1 MAQNG
6 RVDMNNYELEKSIIA
21 ALLNDFD
28 KAQST
33 YLQAEWFTDNNF
45 KTIFEILNNN
55 GNRLDGLMELFAKLR
70 AELKDKTI
78 GYEYL
83 MALQQ
88 ANATT
93 SGLDYLANQLH
104 HEYLRAKLEKVKV
117 EHTEFPT
124 KQLEAEM
131 LELLNAISK
140 LSRKKNVGDLAE
152 TFEQFE
158 YELEHDIEDGIKT
171 FSGLDAALG
180 GGIGPGMLITVGARP
195 SVGKSAWTI
204 NLIDRALR
212 RNEGLRVD
220 LFSLEM
226 SKKEVFSRFV
236 AKMTTL
242 NTYYLRKMNKMLK
255 DSDKE
260 LVRATIEYFKKKD
273 LKVYDT
279 VSELNYILGII
290 KERAAGQAPGKY
302 LAVIDYVGLI
312 KVNNNRDRRLQI
324 EQITRELKN
333 LANEQQ
339 VPIVILSQLS
349 RGVEQRQDKS
359 PVLSD
364 LRESGS
370 IEQDSNVVG
379 FLSNEETEAN
389 HEGYQR
395 VKFSIKKNREGDLM
409 DSVFKFYKSR
419 MDFVEEFK

>member
-1 MAQNG
+1 
-6 RVDMNNYELEKSIIA
+6 MNHYELEKSIIA

-88 ANATT
+88 ENATT

-104 HEYLRAKLEKVKV
+104 HEYLRAKLEKVKE
-117 EHTEFPT
+117 EHTAFPT
-124 KQLEAEM
+124 KQLEVEM

-158 YELEHDIEDGIKT
+158 YELDIEDGIKT

-260 LVRATIEYFKKKD
+260 LVRATIEYFKHKD

-279 VSELNYILGII
+279 VSELNHILGII
-290 KERAAGQAPGKY
+290 KERAAGQSPGKY

-409 DSVFKFYKSR
+409 DSTFKFFKAR

>member
-1 MAQNG
+1 
-6 RVDMNNYELEKSIIA
+6 MNNYELEKTIIA
-21 ALLNDFD
+21 ALLNDLD
-28 KAQST
+28 KAQTTHLNS
-33 YLQAEWFTDNNF
+33 EWFMIDDF
-45 KTIFEILNNN
+45 KKIFEILNNY
-55 GNRLDGLMELFAKLR
+55 GSRLDGIMELFAKLQVESKGQGMNYER
-70 AELKDKTI
+70 LLEIQKD
-78 GYEYL
+78 YL
-83 MALQQ
+83 VG
-88 ANATT
+88 T
-93 SGLDYLANQLH
+93 SLDYLANELH
-104 HEYLRAKLEKVKV
+104 LTFLRSQFSKLTT
-117 EHTEFPT
+117 EHSQFPT
-124 KQLEAEM
+124 KKTEAQM
-131 LELLNAISK
+131 LEILNMMNK
-140 LSRKKNVGDLAE
+140 LSRKQNAGDLEE
-152 TFEQFE
+152 TFKQFE
-158 YELEHDIEDGIKT
+158 YELENDVEEGVKT
-171 FSGLDAALG
+171 FSGLDGALG

-255 DSDKE
+255 PDDKE
-260 LVRATIEYFKKKD
+260 LVRETIEYFKQKD

-279 VSELNYILGII
+279 ISELNQILGII
-290 KERAAGQAPGKY
+290 KERSSGREAGKY

-333 LANEQQ
+333 IANEYK

-349 RGVEQRQDKS
+349 RGIEQRQDKT
-359 PVLSD
+359 PMLAD

-370 IEQDSNVVG
+370 IEQDSNVVC
-379 FLSNEETEAN
+379 FLSNEETEEN

-409 DSVFKFYKSR
+409 DSTFKFYKSR

>member
-1 MAQNG
+1 
-6 RVDMNNYELEKSIIA
+6 MNNFELEKSIIA
-21 ALLNDFD
+21 ALLQDFD

-33 YLQAEWFTDNNF
+33 YLQAEWFTDINF

-55 GNRLDGLMELFAKLR
+55 GSRLDGLMELFAKVR

-88 ANATT
+88 ENATT

-104 HEYLRAKLEKVKV
+104 QEYLRAKLEKVKA

-260 LVRATIEYFKKKD
+260 LVRATIEYFKSKD

-279 VSELNYILGII
+279 VSELNHILGII

-324 EQITRELKN
+324 EQTRELKN

-379 FLSNEETEAN
+379 FLNNEETEAN

-409 DSVFKFYKSR
+409 DSTFKFFKAR
-419 MDFVEEFK
+419 MDFVEEF

>member
-1 MAQNG
+1 
-6 RVDMNNYELEKSIIA
+6 
-21 ALLNDFD
+21 
-28 KAQST
+28 
-33 YLQAEWFTDNNF
+33 
-45 KTIFEILNNN
+45 
-55 GNRLDGLMELFAKLR
+55 MELFAKLR

-152 TFEQFE
+152 TFKQFE

-279 VSELNYILGII
+279 VSELNHILGII

>member
-1 MAQNG
+1 
-6 RVDMNNYELEKSIIA
+6 MNNYELEKTIIA
-21 ALLNDFD
+21 ALLNDLD
-28 KAQST
+28 KAQTTHLNS
-33 YLQAEWFTDNNF
+33 EWFMIDDF
-45 KTIFEILNNN
+45 KKIFEILNNY
-55 GNRLDGLMELFAKLR
+55 GSRLDGIMELFAKLQVESKGQGMNYER
-70 AELKDKTI
+70 LLEIQKD
-78 GYEYL
+78 YL
-83 MALQQ
+83 VG
-88 ANATT
+88 T
-93 SGLDYLANQLH
+93 SLDYLANELH
-104 HEYLRAKLEKVKV
+104 LTFLRSQFSKLTT
-117 EHTEFPT
+117 EHSQFPT
-124 KQLEAEM
+124 KKTEAQM
-131 LELLNAISK
+131 LEILNMMNK
-140 LSRKKNVGDLAE
+140 LSRKQNAGDLEE
-152 TFEQFE
+152 TFKQFE
-158 YELEHDIEDGIKT
+158 YELENDVEEGVKT
-171 FSGLDAALG
+171 FSGLDGALG

-220 LFSLEM
+220 LFSLE
-226 SKKEVFSRFV
+226 KEVFSRFV

-255 DSDKE
+255 PDDKE
-260 LVRATIEYFKKKD
+260 LVRETIEYFKQKD

-279 VSELNYILGII
+279 ISELNQILGII
-290 KERAAGQAPGKY
+290 KDRSSGREAGKY

-333 LANEQQ
+333 IANEYK

-349 RGVEQRQDKS
+349 RGIEQRQDKT
-359 PVLSD
+359 PMLAD

-370 IEQDSNVVG
+370 IEQDSNVVC
-379 FLSNEETEAN
+379 FLSNEETEEN

-409 DSVFKFYKSR
+409 DSTFKFYKSR

>member
-1 MAQNG
+1 
-6 RVDMNNYELEKSIIA
+6 MNNFELEKSIIA
-21 ALLNDFD
+21 ALLQDFN

-33 YLQAEWFTDNNF
+33 YLQAEWFTDINF

-55 GNRLDGLMELFAKLR
+55 GSRLDGLMELFAKVR

-88 ANATT
+88 ENATT

-104 HEYLRAKLEKVKV
+104 HEYLRAKLEKVKA

-158 YELEHDIEDGIKT
+158 YELENDIEDGIKT

-260 LVRATIEYFKKKD
+260 LVRATIEYFKSKD

-279 VSELNYILGII
+279 VSELNNILGII
-290 KERAAGQAPGKY
+290 QERAAGQAPGKY

-409 DSVFKFYKSR
+409 DSTFKFFKAR
-419 MDFVEEFK
+419 MDFVEEF

>member
-1 MAQNG
+1 MAIIG
-6 RVDMNNYELEKSIIA
+6 MVIMNNENIEKSIIA
-21 ALLNDFD
+21 GLLNDFD
-28 KAQST
+28 RAQTIFLKSD
-33 YLQAEWFTDNNF
+33 WFTNESYRTLF
-45 KTIFEILNNN
+45 KIMNEH
-55 GNRLDGLMELFAKLR
+55 GSKLDGLMELFAKLQ
-70 AELKDKTI
+70 AELNGNSINYDNLLVLQKDYLI
-78 GYEYL
+78 G
-83 MALQQ
+83 
-88 ANATT
+88 T
-93 SGLDYLANQLH
+93 GLDYLAKELH
-104 HEYLRAKLEKVKV
+104 LNYLRRNLFDLQKEYV
-117 EHTEFPT
+117 TYPT
-124 KQLEAEM
+124 KDIEVKM
-131 LELLNAISK
+131 FELLSAMGK
-140 LSRKKNVGDLAE
+140 LDRKQNSGDLTE
-152 TFEQFE
+152 TFKQFE
-158 YELEHDIEDGIKT
+158 YELEHDVEDGVKT
-171 FSGLDAALG
+171 FSGLDGALG
-180 GGIGPGMLITVGARP
+180 GGIGAGMLITVGARP

-255 DSDKE
+255 AGDKE
-260 LVRATIEYFKKKD
+260 LVRSTIEYFKTKD

-279 VSELNYILGII
+279 VSELNQILGII
-290 KERAAGQAPGKY
+290 KERSSGRGAGKY

-333 LANEQQ
+333 LANEHQ

-349 RGVEQRQDKS
+349 RGIEQRQDKS

-409 DSVFKFYKSR
+409 DSMFKFYKAR
-419 MDFVEEFK
+419 MDFVEEF

>member
-1 MAQNG
+1 
-6 RVDMNNYELEKSIIA
+6 MNNFELEKSIIA
-21 ALLNDFD
+21 ALLQDFD

-33 YLQAEWFTDNNF
+33 YLQAEWFTDINF

-55 GNRLDGLMELFAKLR
+55 GIRLDGLMELFAKVR
-70 AELKDKTI
+70 AKLKDKTI

-88 ANATT
+88 SNATT

-104 HEYLRAKLEKVKV
+104 HEYLRAKLEKVKA

-124 KQLEAEM
+124 KQLEVEM

-260 LVRATIEYFKKKD
+260 LVRATIEYFKSKD

-279 VSELNYILGII
+279 VSELNNILGII

-379 FLSNEETEAN
+379 FLNNEETEAN

-409 DSVFKFYKSR
+409 DSTFKFFKAR
-419 MDFVEEFK
+419 MDFVEEF

>member
-1 MAQNG
+1 
-6 RVDMNNYELEKSIIA
+6 MNNFELEKSIIT
-21 ALLNDFD
+21 ALLQDFD

-33 YLQAEWFTDNNF
+33 YLQAEWFTDINF

-55 GNRLDGLMELFAKLR
+55 GSRLDGLMEVFAKVR

-104 HEYLRAKLEKVKV
+104 HEYLRAKLEKVKA

-260 LVRATIEYFKKKD
+260 LVRATIEYFKSKD

-279 VSELNYILGII
+279 VSELNNILGII

-379 FLSNEETEAN
+379 FLNNEETEAN

-409 DSVFKFYKSR
+409 DSTFKFFKAR
-419 MDFVEEFK
+419 MDFVEEF

>member
-1 MAQNG
+1 
-6 RVDMNNYELEKSIIA
+6 MNNYELEKSIISA
-21 ALLNDFD
+21 ILQDFD

-55 GNRLDGLMELFAKLR
+55 GSRLDGLMELFAKVR
-70 AELKDKTI
+70 AELKGNSI

-83 MALQQ
+83 LALQKE
-88 ANATT
+88 NATT

-104 HEYLRAKLEKVKV
+104 REYLRAKLEKVKA

-140 LSRKKNVGDLAE
+140 LSRKKNVGDLSE

-180 GGIGPGMLITVGARP
+180 GGIGPGMLVTVGARP

-204 NLIDRALR
+204 NLIDRALQ
-212 RNEGLRVD
+212 RNDGLRVD

-242 NTYYLRKMNKMLK
+242 NTYYLRKMNRMLK
-255 DSDKE
+255 TGDKE
-260 LVRATIEYFKKKD
+260 LVRATIEYFKQKD

-279 VSELNYILGII
+279 VSELNHILGII

-302 LAVIDYVGLI
+302 IAVIDYVGLI

-333 LANEQQ
+333 LANEYQ

-359 PVLSD
+359 PILSD

-379 FLSNEETEAN
+379 FLSNEETEEN

-409 DSVFKFYKSR
+409 DSTFKFYKAQ
-419 MDFVEEFK
+419 MNFVEEFERR

>member
-1 MAQNG
+1 
-6 RVDMNNYELEKSIIA
+6 MNNYELEKTIIA

-28 KAQST
+28 KAQTTHLNS
-33 YLQAEWFTDNNF
+33 EWFMIDDF
-45 KTIFEILNNN
+45 KKIFEILNNY
-55 GNRLDGLMELFAKLR
+55 GSRLDGIMELFAKLQV
-70 AELKDKTI
+70 ESKGQGINYEKLLDIQKDFLV
-78 GYEYL
+78 G
-83 MALQQ
+83 
-88 ANATT
+88 T
-93 SGLDYLANQLH
+93 SLDYLANELH
-104 HEYLRAKLEKVKV
+104 LTFLRSQFSKLTA
-117 EHTEFPT
+117 EHSRFQTKKTEA
-124 KQLEAEM
+124 QM
-131 LELLNAISK
+131 LEILNMMNK
-140 LSRKKNVGDLAE
+140 LSRKQNAGDLEE
-152 TFEQFE
+152 TFKQFE
-158 YELEHDIEDGIKT
+158 YELENDVEEGVKT
-171 FSGLDAALG
+171 FSGLDGALG

-236 AKMTTL
+236 AQMTTL
-242 NTYYLRKMNKMLK
+242 NTYYLRNMNKMLK
-255 DSDKE
+255 PDDKE
-260 LVRATIEYFKKKD
+260 LVRETIEYFKQKD

-279 VSELNYILGII
+279 ISELNQILGII
-290 KERAAGQAPGKY
+290 KERSSGRKAGKY

-333 LANEQQ
+333 VANEYQ

-349 RGVEQRQDKS
+349 RGVEQRQDKT
-359 PVLSD
+359 PMLAD

-370 IEQDSNVVG
+370 IEQDSNVVC
-379 FLSNEETEAN
+379 FLSNEETEEN

-409 DSVFKFYKSR
+409 DSTFRFYKSR

>member
-1 MAQNG
+1 
-6 RVDMNNYELEKSIIA
+6 MNNYELEKSIISA
-21 ALLNDFD
+21 ILQDFD

-55 GNRLDGLMELFAKLR
+55 GSRLDGLMELFAKVR
-70 AELKDKTI
+70 TELKGNSI

-83 MALQQ
+83 LALQQ
-88 ANATT
+88 ENATT

-104 HEYLRAKLEKVKV
+104 REYLRAKLEKVKA
-117 EHTEFPT
+117 EHTAFPT

-140 LSRKKNVGDLAE
+140 LSRKRNVGDLSE

-171 FSGLDAALG
+171 FSGLDAALN
-180 GGIGPGMLITVGARP
+180 
-195 SVGKSAWTI
+195 
-204 NLIDRALR
+204 NLIDRALQ

-255 DSDKE
+255 PGDKE
-260 LVRATIEYFKKKD
+260 LVRATIEYFKQKD

-279 VSELNYILGII
+279 VSELNHILGII
-290 KERAAGQAPGKY
+290 KERAASQAPGKY

-333 LANEQQ
+333 LANEHQ

-359 PVLSD
+359 PILSD

-379 FLSNEETEAN
+379 FLSNEETEEN

-409 DSVFKFYKSR
+409 DSTFKFYKAQ
-419 MDFVEEFK
+419 MNFVEEFERR

>member
-6 RVDMNNYELEKSIIA
+6 RLDMNNFELEKSIIA
-21 ALLNDFD
+21 ALLQDFD

-55 GNRLDGLMELFAKLR
+55 GSRLDGLMELFAKVR

-88 ANATT
+88 SNATT

-104 HEYLRAKLEKVKV
+104 HEYLRAKLEKVKA
-117 EHTEFPT
+117 EHTAFPT
-124 KQLEAEM
+124 KQLEDEM

-171 FSGLDAALG
+171 FSG
-180 GGIGPGMLITVGARP
+180 IGPGMLVTVGARP

-204 NLIDRALR
+204 NLIDRALQ
-212 RNEGLRVD
+212 RNDGLRVD

-242 NTYYLRKMNKMLK
+242 NTYYLRKMNRMLK
-255 DSDKE
+255 PGDKE
-260 LVRATIEYFKKKD
+260 LVRATIEYFKQKD

-279 VSELNYILGII
+279 VSEINHILGII

-333 LANEQQ
+333 LANEHQ

-359 PVLSD
+359 PILSD

-379 FLSNEETEAN
+379 FLSNEETEEN

-409 DSVFKFYKSR
+409 DSTFKFYKAQ
-419 MDFVEEFK
+419 MNFVEEFERR

>member
-1 MAQNG
+1 
-6 RVDMNNYELEKSIIA
+6 MNNYELEKTIIA

-28 KAQST
+28 KAQTIHLNS
-33 YLQAEWFTDNNF
+33 EWFMIDDF
-45 KTIFEILNNN
+45 KKIFEILNNY
-55 GNRLDGLMELFAKLR
+55 GSRLDGIMELFAKLQVESKGQGINYER
-70 AELKDKTI
+70 LLEIQKD
-78 GYEYL
+78 YL
-83 MALQQ
+83 VG
-88 ANATT
+88 T
-93 SGLDYLANQLH
+93 SLDYLANELH
-104 HEYLRAKLEKVKV
+104 LTFLRSQFSKLTAEYSQ
-117 EHTEFPT
+117 FPT
-124 KQLEAEM
+124 KKTEAKM
-131 LELLNAISK
+131 LEILNMMNK
-140 LSRKKNVGDLAE
+140 LSRKQNAGDLEE
-152 TFEQFE
+152 TFKQFE
-158 YELEHDIEDGIKT
+158 YELENDVEEGVKT
-171 FSGLDAALG
+171 FSGLDGALG

-255 DSDKE
+255 PDDKE
-260 LVRATIEYFKKKD
+260 LVRETIEYFKQKD

-279 VSELNYILGII
+279 ISELNQILGII
-290 KERAAGQAPGKY
+290 KERSSGRDAGQY

-333 LANEQQ
+333 VANEYQ

-349 RGVEQRQDKS
+349 RGVEQRQDKT
-359 PVLSD
+359 PMLAD

-370 IEQDSNVVG
+370 IEQDSNVVC
-379 FLSNEETEAN
+379 FLSNEETEEN

-409 DSVFKFYKSR
+409 DSTFRFYKSR

>member
-1 MAQNG
+1 
-6 RVDMNNYELEKSIIA
+6 MNNYELEKTIIA

-28 KAQST
+28 KAQTIHLNS
-33 YLQAEWFTDNNF
+33 EWFMIDDF
-45 KTIFEILNNN
+45 KKIFEILNNY
-55 GNRLDGLMELFAKLR
+55 GSRLDGIMELFAKLQVESKGQGINYER
-70 AELKDKTI
+70 LLEIQKD
-78 GYEYL
+78 YL
-83 MALQQ
+83 VG
-88 ANATT
+88 T
-93 SGLDYLANQLH
+93 SLDYLANELH
-104 HEYLRAKLEKVKV
+104 LTFLRSQFSKLTAEYSQ
-117 EHTEFPT
+117 FPT
-124 KQLEAEM
+124 KKTEAKM
-131 LELLNAISK
+131 LEILNMMNK
-140 LSRKKNVGDLAE
+140 LSRKQNAGDLE
-152 TFEQFE
+152 GTFKQFE
-158 YELEHDIEDGIKT
+158 YELENDVEEGVKT
-171 FSGLDAALG
+171 FSGLDGALG

-255 DSDKE
+255 PDDKE
-260 LVRATIEYFKKKD
+260 LVRETIGYFKQKD

-279 VSELNYILGII
+279 ISELNQILGVI
-290 KERAAGQAPGKY
+290 KERSSGRDAGQY

-333 LANEQQ
+333 VANEYQ

-349 RGVEQRQDKS
+349 RGIEQRQDKT
-359 PVLSD
+359 PMLAD

-379 FLSNEETEAN
+379 FLSNEETEPN

-409 DSVFKFYKSR
+409 DSTFRFYKSR

>member
-1 MAQNG
+1 
-6 RVDMNNYELEKSIIA
+6 MNNYELEKTIIA

-28 KAQST
+28 KAQTIHLNS
-33 YLQAEWFTDNNF
+33 EWFMIDDF
-45 KTIFEILNNN
+45 KKIFEILNNY
-55 GNRLDGLMELFAKLR
+55 GSRLDGIMELFAKLQVESKGQGINYER
-70 AELKDKTI
+70 LLEIQKD
-78 GYEYL
+78 YL
-83 MALQQ
+83 VG
-88 ANATT
+88 T
-93 SGLDYLANQLH
+93 SLDYLANELH
-104 HEYLRAKLEKVKV
+104 LTFLRSQFSKLTAEYSQ
-117 EHTEFPT
+117 FPT
-124 KQLEAEM
+124 KKTEAKM
-131 LELLNAISK
+131 LEILNMMNK
-140 LSRKKNVGDLAE
+140 LSRKQNAGDLEE
-152 TFEQFE
+152 TFKQFE
-158 YELEHDIEDGIKT
+158 YELENDVEEGVKT
-171 FSGLDAALG
+171 FSGLDGALG

-255 DSDKE
+255 PDDKE
-260 LVRATIEYFKKKD
+260 LVRETIEYFKQKD

-279 VSELNYILGII
+279 ISELNQILGII
-290 KERAAGQAPGKY
+290 KERSSGRDAGQY

-333 LANEQQ
+333 IANEYQ

-349 RGVEQRQDKS
+349 RGIEQRQDKT
-359 PVLSD
+359 PMLAD

-409 DSVFKFYKSR
+409 DSTFRFYKSR

>member
-1 MAQNG
+1 
-6 RVDMNNYELEKSIIA
+6 MNNFELEKSIIA
-21 ALLNDFD
+21 ALLQDFD

-33 YLQAEWFTDNNF
+33 YLQAEWFTDINF

-55 GNRLDGLMELFAKLR
+55 GSRLDGLMELFAKVR
-70 AELKDKTI
+70 AELKDKAI
-78 GYEYL
+78 GYEHL
-83 MALQQ
+83 VTLQQ
-88 ANATT
+88 ENATT

-104 HEYLRAKLEKVKV
+104 QEYLRAKLEKLKA

-180 GGIGPGMLITVGARP
+180 GIGPGMLVTVGARP

-255 DSDKE
+255 DSDKD

-279 VSELNYILGII
+279 VSELNHILGII

-409 DSVFKFYKSR
+409 DSTFKFFKAR
-419 MDFVEEFK
+419 MDFVEEF

>member
-1 MAQNG
+1 
-6 RVDMNNYELEKSIIA
+6 MNNYELEKTIIA

-28 KAQST
+28 KAQTTHLNS
-33 YLQAEWFTDNNF
+33 EWFMIDDF
-45 KTIFEILNNN
+45 KKIFEILNNY
-55 GNRLDGLMELFAKLR
+55 GSRLDGIMELFAKLQV
-70 AELKDKTI
+70 ESKGQEINYEKLLEIQKD
-78 GYEYL
+78 YL
-83 MALQQ
+83 VG
-88 ANATT
+88 T
-93 SGLDYLANQLH
+93 SLDYLANELH
-104 HEYLRAKLEKVKV
+104 LTFLRSQFSKLTA
-117 EHTEFPT
+117 EHSQFPT
-124 KQLEAEM
+124 KKTEAQM
-131 LELLNAISK
+131 LEILNMMNK
-140 LSRKKNVGDLAE
+140 LSRKQNAGDLEE
-152 TFEQFE
+152 TFKQFE
-158 YELEHDIEDGIKT
+158 YELENDVDEGVKT
-171 FSGLDAALG
+171 FSGLDGALG

-204 NLIDRALR
+204 NLIDRALQ
-212 RNEGLRVD
+212 RNDGIRVD

-255 DSDKE
+255 PGDKK
-260 LVRATIEYFKKKD
+260 LVRETIEYFKQKD

-279 VSELNYILGII
+279 ISELNHILGII
-290 KERAAGQAPGKY
+290 KERSSGRGAGKY

-333 LANEQQ
+333 VANEYQ

-349 RGVEQRQDKS
+349 RGVEQRQDKT
-359 PVLSD
+359 PMLAD

-409 DSVFKFYKSR
+409 DSTFRFYKSR

>member
-6 RVDMNNYELEKSIIA
+6 RLDMNNFELEKSIIA
-21 ALLNDFD
+21 ALLQDFD

-33 YLQAEWFTDNNF
+33 YLQAEWFTDINF

-55 GNRLDGLMELFAKLR
+55 GSRLDGLMELFAKVR

-88 ANATT
+88 SNATT

-104 HEYLRAKLEKVKV
+104 HEYLRAKLEKVKA

-260 LVRATIEYFKKKD
+260 LVRATIEYFKSKD

-279 VSELNYILGII
+279 VSELNNILGII

-379 FLSNEETEAN
+379 FLNNEETEAN

-409 DSVFKFYKSR
+409 DSTFKFFKAR
-419 MDFVEEFK
+419 MDFVEEF

>member
-1 MAQNG
+1 MEKIG
-6 RVDMNNYELEKSIIA
+6 GVDMNNYELEKSIIA
-21 ALLNDFD
+21 ALLQDFN

-33 YLQAEWFTDNNF
+33 YLQAEWFTDNHF

-55 GNRLDGLMELFAKLR
+55 GSRLDGLMELFAKVR
-70 AELKDKTI
+70 AELKDNSI

-83 MALQQ
+83 LALQQ
-88 ANATT
+88 ENATT

-104 HEYLRAKLEKVKV
+104 HEYLRAKLEKVKA
-117 EHTEFPT
+117 EHTAFPT

-152 TFEQFE
+152 TFERIE

-180 GGIGPGMLITVGARP
+180 GGIGPGMLVTVGARP
-195 SVGKSAWTI
+195 SVGKSAWSI

-236 AKMTTL
+236 SKMTTL

-260 LVRATIEYFKKKD
+260 LVRATIEYFKSKD

-279 VSELNYILGII
+279 VSELNQILGII

-379 FLSNEETEAN
+379 FLNNEETEPN

-409 DSVFKFYKSR
+409 DSTFKFFKAR
-419 MDFVEEFK
+419 MDFVEEF

>member
-6 RVDMNNYELEKSIIA
+6 RLDMNNFELEKSIIA
-21 ALLNDFD
+21 ALLQDFD

-33 YLQAEWFTDNNF
+33 YLQAEWFTDINF

-55 GNRLDGLMELFAKLR
+55 GSRLDGLMELFAKVR

-83 MALQQ
+83 VTLQQ
-88 ANATT
+88 ENATT

-104 HEYLRAKLEKVKV
+104 HEYLRAKLEKVKA

-260 LVRATIEYFKKKD
+260 LVRATIEYFKSKD

-379 FLSNEETEAN
+379 FLNNEETEAN

-409 DSVFKFYKSR
+409 DSTFKFFKAR
-419 MDFVEEFK
+419 MDFVEEF

>member
-6 RVDMNNYELEKSIIA
+6 RLDMNNFELEKSIIA
-21 ALLNDFD
+21 ALLQDFD

-33 YLQAEWFTDNNF
+33 YLQAEWFMDINF

-55 GNRLDGLMELFAKLR
+55 GSRLDGLMELFAKVR

-88 ANATT
+88 SSATT

-104 HEYLRAKLEKVKV
+104 HEYLRAKLEKVKA

-226 SKKEVFSRFV
+226 SKKKVFSRFV

-260 LVRATIEYFKKKD
+260 LVRATIEYFKSKD

-279 VSELNYILGII
+279 VSELNHILGII

-379 FLSNEETEAN
+379 FLNNEETEAN

-409 DSVFKFYKSR
+409 DSTFKFFKAR
-419 MDFVEEFK
+419 MDFVEEF

>member
-1 MAQNG
+1 MTG
-6 RVDMNNYELEKSIIA
+6 MVSMNNDSLEKSIIA
-21 ALLNDFD
+21 GLLNDFNR
-28 KAQST
+28 AQTIYIKS
-33 YLQAEWFTDNNF
+33 EWFTNESYRALF
-45 KTIFEILNNN
+45 KIMNEH
-55 GNRLDGLMELFAKLR
+55 GSRLDGLMELFAKLQV
-70 AELKDKTI
+70 ELKGNSINYDNLLVLQKDYLI
-78 GYEYL
+78 G
-83 MALQQ
+83 
-88 ANATT
+88 T
-93 SGLDYLANQLH
+93 GLDYLAKELH
-104 HEYLRAKLEKVKV
+104 LSYLRRTLFDLQKEYTTYPTKDIEIKMFEILSAMGKLER
-117 EHTEFPT
+117 
-124 KQLEAEM
+124 KQ
-131 LELLNAISK
+131 NA
-140 LSRKKNVGDLAE
+140 GDLTE

-158 YELEHDIEDGIKT
+158 YELDHDVEDGVKT
-171 FSGLDAALG
+171 FSGLDGALG

-255 DSDKE
+255 SGDKE
-260 LVRATIEYFKKKD
+260 LVRSTIEYFKTKD

-279 VSELNYILGII
+279 VSELNQILGII
-290 KERAAGQAPGKY
+290 KERSAGRGAGKY

-333 LANEQQ
+333 LANEHQ

-349 RGVEQRQDKS
+349 RGIEQRQDKS

-379 FLSNEETEAN
+379 FLSNEETEDN

-409 DSVFKFYKSR
+409 DSIFKFYKAR
-419 MDFVEEFK
+419 MDFVEEF

>member
-1 MAQNG
+1 
-6 RVDMNNYELEKSIIA
+6 MNNYELEKTIIA

-28 KAQST
+28 KAQTTHLNS
-33 YLQAEWFTDNNF
+33 EWFMIDDF
-45 KTIFEILNNN
+45 KKIFEILNNY
-55 GNRLDGLMELFAKLR
+55 GSRLDGIMELFAKLQV
-70 AELKDKTI
+70 ESKGQGINYEKLLEIQKD
-78 GYEYL
+78 YL
-83 MALQQ
+83 VG
-88 ANATT
+88 T
-93 SGLDYLANQLH
+93 SLDYLVNELH
-104 HEYLRAKLEKVKV
+104 LTFLRSQFSNLTA
-117 EHTEFPT
+117 EHSQFPT
-124 KQLEAEM
+124 KKTEAQM
-131 LELLNAISK
+131 LEILNMMNK
-140 LSRKKNVGDLAE
+140 LSRKQNAGDLEE
-152 TFEQFE
+152 TFKQFE
-158 YELEHDIEDGIKT
+158 YELENDVEEGVKT
-171 FSGLDAALG
+171 FSGLDGALG

-255 DSDKE
+255 PDDKK
-260 LVRATIEYFKKKD
+260 LVRKTIEYFKQKD

-279 VSELNYILGII
+279 ISELNQILRII
-290 KERAAGQAPGKY
+290 KERSSGREAGKY

-333 LANEQQ
+333 IANEYQ

-349 RGVEQRQDKS
+349 RGIEQRQDKT
-359 PVLSD
+359 PMLAD

-370 IEQDSNVVG
+370 IEQDSNVVC
-379 FLSNEETEAN
+379 FLSNEETEKN

-409 DSVFKFYKSR
+409 DSTFRFYKSR
-419 MDFVEEFK
+419 MDFVEEFE

>member
-1 MAQNG
+1 
-6 RVDMNNYELEKSIIA
+6 MNNENIEKSIIA
-21 ALLNDFD
+21 GLLNDFD
-28 KAQST
+28 RAQTIFLKSD
-33 YLQAEWFTDNNF
+33 WFTNESYRTLF
-45 KTIFEILNNN
+45 KIMNEH
-55 GNRLDGLMELFAKLR
+55 GSKLDGLMELFAKLQ
-70 AELKDKTI
+70 AELNGNSINYDNLLVLQKDYLI
-78 GYEYL
+78 G
-83 MALQQ
+83 
-88 ANATT
+88 T
-93 SGLDYLANQLH
+93 GLDYLAKELH
-104 HEYLRAKLEKVKV
+104 LNYLRRNLFDLQKEYV
-117 EHTEFPT
+117 TYPT
-124 KQLEAEM
+124 KDIEVKM
-131 LELLNAISK
+131 FELLSAMGKLDRKQNA
-140 LSRKKNVGDLAE
+140 GDLTE
-152 TFEQFE
+152 TFKQFE
-158 YELEHDIEDGIKT
+158 YELEHDVEDGVKT
-171 FSGLDAALG
+171 FSGLDGALG
-180 GGIGPGMLITVGARP
+180 GGIGAGMLITVGARP

-255 DSDKE
+255 AGDKE
-260 LVRATIEYFKKKD
+260 LVRSTIEYFKTKD

-279 VSELNYILGII
+279 VSELNQILGII
-290 KERAAGQAPGKY
+290 KERSSGRGAGKY

-333 LANEQQ
+333 LANEHQ

-349 RGVEQRQDKS
+349 RGIEQRQDKS

-409 DSVFKFYKSR
+409 DSMFKFYKAR
-419 MDFVEEFK
+419 MDFVEEF

>member
-1 MAQNG
+1 
-6 RVDMNNYELEKSIIA
+6 
-21 ALLNDFD
+21 
-28 KAQST
+28 
-33 YLQAEWFTDNNF
+33 
-45 KTIFEILNNN
+45 
-55 GNRLDGLMELFAKLR
+55 
-70 AELKDKTI
+70 
-78 GYEYL
+78 
-83 MALQQ
+83 
-88 ANATT
+88 
-93 SGLDYLANQLH
+93 
-104 HEYLRAKLEKVKV
+104 
-117 EHTEFPT
+117 
-124 KQLEAEM
+124 
-131 LELLNAISK
+131 
-140 LSRKKNVGDLAE
+140 
-152 TFEQFE
+152 
-158 YELEHDIEDGIKT
+158 
-171 FSGLDAALG
+171 
-180 GGIGPGMLITVGARP
+180 
-195 SVGKSAWTI
+195 
-204 NLIDRALR
+204 
-212 RNEGLRVD
+212 
-220 LFSLEM
+220 
-226 SKKEVFSRFV
+226 
-236 AKMTTL
+236 MTTL

-260 LVRATIEYFKKKD
+260 LVRATIEYFKHKD

-279 VSELNYILGII
+279 VSELNHILGII
-290 KERAAGQAPGKY
+290 KERAAGQSPGKY

-409 DSVFKFYKSR
+409 DSTFKFFKAR

>member
-1 MAQNG
+1 
-6 RVDMNNYELEKSIIA
+6 MNNYELEKSIISA
-21 ALLNDFD
+21 ILQDFD

-55 GNRLDGLMELFAKLR
+55 GSRLDGLMELFAKVR
-70 AELKDKTI
+70 AEMKENSI

-88 ANATT
+88 ESATT
-93 SGLDYLANQLH
+93 SELDYLANQLH
-104 HEYLRAKLEKVKV
+104 REYLRAKLEKVKA
-117 EHTEFPT
+117 EHTAFPT

-140 LSRKKNVGDLAE
+140 LSRKRNIGDLSE

-180 GGIGPGMLITVGARP
+180 GGIGPGMLVTVGARP

-204 NLIDRALR
+204 NLIDRALQ
-212 RNEGLRVD
+212 RNDGLRVD

-255 DSDKE
+255 PGDKE
-260 LVRATIEYFKKKD
+260 LVRATIEYFKQKD

-279 VSELNYILGII
+279 VSELNQILGII

-333 LANEQQ
+333 LANEHQ

-349 RGVEQRQDKS
+349 RGVEQRQDKT
-359 PVLSD
+359 PMLAD

-379 FLSNEETEAN
+379 FLSNEETEEN

-409 DSVFKFYKSR
+409 DSTFKFYKAQ
-419 MDFVEEFK
+419 MNFVEEFERR

>member
-1 MAQNG
+1 
-6 RVDMNNYELEKSIIA
+6 MNNYELEKTIIA

-28 KAQST
+28 KAQTTHLNS
-33 YLQAEWFTDNNF
+33 EWFMIDDF
-45 KTIFEILNNN
+45 KKIFEILNNY
-55 GNRLDGLMELFAKLR
+55 GSRLDGIMELFAKLQV
-70 AELKDKTI
+70 ESKGQGINYEKLLEIQKD
-78 GYEYL
+78 YL
-83 MALQQ
+83 VG
-88 ANATT
+88 T
-93 SGLDYLANQLH
+93 SLDYLVNELH
-104 HEYLRAKLEKVKV
+104 LTFLRSQFSNLTA
-117 EHTEFPT
+117 EHSQFPT
-124 KQLEAEM
+124 KKTEAQM
-131 LELLNAISK
+131 LEILNMMNK
-140 LSRKKNVGDLAE
+140 LSRKQNAGDLEE
-152 TFEQFE
+152 TFKQFE
-158 YELEHDIEDGIKT
+158 YELENDVEEGVKT
-171 FSGLDAALG
+171 FSGLDGALG

-242 NTYYLRKMNKMLK
+242 NTYYLRKMNKTLK
-255 DSDKE
+255 PDDKK
-260 LVRATIEYFKKKD
+260 LVRETIEYFKQKD

-279 VSELNYILGII
+279 ISELNQILGII
-290 KERAAGQAPGKY
+290 KERSSGREAGKY

-333 LANEQQ
+333 IANEYQ

-349 RGVEQRQDKS
+349 RGIEQRQDKT
-359 PVLSD
+359 PMLAD

-370 IEQDSNVVG
+370 IEQDSNVVC
-379 FLSNEETEAN
+379 FLSNEETEKN

-409 DSVFKFYKSR
+409 DSTFRFYKSR
-419 MDFVEEFK
+419 MDFVEEFE

>member
-1 MAQNG
+1 
-6 RVDMNNYELEKSIIA
+6 MNNYELEKTIIA

-28 KAQST
+28 KAQTTHLNS
-33 YLQAEWFTDNNF
+33 EWFMIDDF
-45 KTIFEILNNN
+45 KKIFEILNNY
-55 GNRLDGLMELFAKLR
+55 GSRLDGIMELFAKLQV
-70 AELKDKTI
+70 ESKGQGINYEKLLEIQKD
-78 GYEYL
+78 YL
-83 MALQQ
+83 VG
-88 ANATT
+88 T
-93 SGLDYLANQLH
+93 SLDYLANELH
-104 HEYLRAKLEKVKV
+104 LTFLRSQFSKLTA
-117 EHTEFPT
+117 EHSQFPT
-124 KQLEAEM
+124 KKTEAQM
-131 LELLNAISK
+131 LEILNMMNK
-140 LSRKKNVGDLAE
+140 LSRKQNAGDLEE
-152 TFEQFE
+152 TFKQFE
-158 YELEHDIEDGIKT
+158 YELENDVEEGVKT
-171 FSGLDAALG
+171 FSGLDGALG

-226 SKKEVFSRFV
+226 NKKEVFSRFV

-242 NTYYLRKMNKMLK
+242 NTYFLRKMNRMLK
-255 DSDKE
+255 PDDKE
-260 LVRATIEYFKKKD
+260 LVRETIEYFKQKD

-279 VSELNYILGII
+279 ISELNQILGII
-290 KERAAGQAPGKY
+290 KERSSGREAGKY

-333 LANEQQ
+333 IANEYQ

-349 RGVEQRQDKS
+349 RGIEQRQDKT
-359 PVLSD
+359 PMLAD

-370 IEQDSNVVG
+370 IEQDSNVVC
-379 FLSNEETEAN
+379 FLSNEETEEN

-409 DSVFKFYKSR
+409 DSTFKFYKAQ
-419 MDFVEEFK
+419 MNFVEEFERR